1 MLRRRR
7 EKGVA
12 RARGISAAR
21 VSACYLGWSLVCASA
36 LSMVAP
42 ADAGATSF
50 VGTSSITSAALRSA
64 ARGVPSSLATTAGDR
79 LAENRASTYAPDQQ
93 AEELYLDG
101 MEKLDAGHTD
111 WARQT
116 FEGLIAQFPSS
127 AAAEHARTRL
137 GELDRGARV
146 LPGGV
151 HAGAALPVPPPIQR
165 VVAPVVSG
173 AAWEQELQRNGTI
186 QSKLRREAGDRVFFG
201 PGSAELGTRARSA
214 LASQAQWLKQW
225 REFEAAI
232 EGHADESGSDSENLQ
247 LSTQRAE
254 AVRQGLVAEGIDPS
268 RLAIVAWGRAHR
280 LALCSDIDCPSQ
292 NRRAVTLVFAR
303 GAQARLGLNLPD
315 KGQLPPPGAT
325 SLAPIPGST
334 APAISEPI
342 GVTR

>member
-1 MLRRRR
+1 MLRPWRGRG
-7 EKGVA
+7 EA
-12 RARGISAAR
+12 RARGIAAARAPDCFASWSIVCVVVVIIALPVGASAATLDGAS
-21 VSACYLGWSLVCASA
+21 SAISL
-36 LSMVAP
+36 
-42 ADAGATSF
+42 AGAPDARPSPEVT
-50 VGTSSITSAALRSA
+50 AA
-64 ARGVPSSLATTAGDR
+64 DR
-79 LAENRASTYAPDQQ
+79 LAENRASTYTPDQQ

-101 MEKLDAGHTD
+101 MEKLDAGHAD

-116 FEGLIAQFPSS
+116 FEGLIARFPSS
-127 AAAEHARTRL
+127 AAADHARTRL

-151 HAGAALPVPPPIQR
+151 HAGPPLPVPPPIQQ

-173 AAWEQELQRNGTI
+173 PAWEQELQRNGSI

-214 LASQAQWLKQW
+214 LAFQAQWLKQW

-232 EGHADESGSDSENLQ
+232 EGHADEPGSDAENLQ

-254 AVRQGLVAEGIDPS
+254 AVRRGLVAEGVDPA
-268 RLAIVAWGRAHR
+268 RLAIVAWGRTHR
-280 LALCSDIDCPSQ
+280 VALCSDVDCPSQ

-315 KGQLPPPGAT
+315 RGQLPPPGAT
-325 SLAPIPGST
+325 SLAPASGGT
-334 APAISEPI
+334 VPATPERI

>member
-1 MLRRRR
+1 MLRLRRV
-7 EKGVA
+7 KGEAGSRGSAVA
-12 RARGISAAR
+12 CAVLLSVAGLTVAGSDAATAAAFDRASLTGPAA
-21 VSACYLGWSLVCASA
+21 SGAAASSPQA
-36 LSMVAP
+36 IP
-42 ADAGATSF
+42 
-50 VGTSSITSAALRSA
+50 
-64 ARGVPSSLATTAGDR
+64 ATTARR
-79 LAENRASTYAPDQQ
+79 LAENRARVYTPEQQ

-101 MEKLDAGHTD
+101 MDKLDAGHAD

-116 FEGLIAQFPSS
+116 FQDLIIRFPDS

-137 GELDRGARV
+137 GELDHGARV

-151 HAGAALPVPPPIQR
+151 HAGTASPSQQIQQ

-186 QSKLRREAGDRVFFG
+186 QAKMRREVGDRVFFG
-201 PGSAELGTRARSA
+201 PGSAELGSRARSA

-232 EGHADESGSDSENLQ
+232 EGHADEPGTDAENLQ

-254 AVRQGLVAEGIDPS
+254 AVRRGLVAEGVEPA
-268 RLAIVAWGRAHR
+268 RLAIVAWGRTHR
-280 LALCSDIDCPSQ
+280 IALCSDADCPSQ

-303 GAQARLGLNLPD
+303 GTQLRLGLNLPESID
-315 KGQLPPPGAT
+315 LPPPGAT
-325 SLAPIPGST
+325 SLAPAPRGAAGGT
-334 APAISEPI
+334 APAIPERI